1 MKNLR
6 KFVLLGISVMFLA
19 SCVNDNL
26 SDPWESE
33 ANKVLASEADDV
45 VGLFCV
51 YGL

>member
-6 KFVLLGISVMFLA
+6 KFVLLDISVMFLA

-26 SDPWESE
+26 SESWESE
-33 ANKVLASEADDV
+33 VNKVLVSVADDV